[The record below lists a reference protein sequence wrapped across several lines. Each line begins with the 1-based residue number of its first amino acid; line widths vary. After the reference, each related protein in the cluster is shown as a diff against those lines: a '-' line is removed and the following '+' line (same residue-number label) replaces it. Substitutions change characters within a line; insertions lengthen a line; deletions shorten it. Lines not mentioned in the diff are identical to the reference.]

1 MDYESVD
8 AVALKSDGTN
18 YLLWSYM
25 MRNFEIEGELWD
37 YVSGSATRPDP
48 KDKNYINLIKNWESM
63 NATALYFINFYVD
76 CSLRKRLDH
85 IKSAKDAWDYLAGLY
100 AHGDESNLAKTYRLE
115 REIEAVKR
123 SGFPLTGLY
132 CFLQCY
138 WQQLD
143 EMEPKELSDLES
155 YKKYREE
162 SRLVELLMALPD
174 TFDEDIRKSM
184 LERSPLPTVPE
195 AVRELLFVEP
205 GLTYDKFSSLS
216 LDDKDFPAKKMNNDQ
231 TKRSNGSQKD
241 SPQFGGCQPSIQDPI
256 QQSDKDYQ
264 PSSSSSRLASSL
276 TPDNNQ
282 PALSTDQFRSMIN
295 IMNQVKSDL
304 FGRSPLESGM
314 YLPPAR
320 KRLLVQDPIQKSD
333 KDYRPSFYLLRL
345 ASSLTPDNNQPAL
358 STDQC
363 DLHKSILKSQLE
375 SELSGQSPLECGIYV
390 PPFRREKNC
399 LSMVSSTVKILSYNV
414 WFGDLEIHKR
424 MEALGELIQLHSPDI
439 ICFQVS
445 SWWNTYNCSVSHQMA
460 STRRYFCMQLSK
472 LPVKSFSCKPFSNST
487 MLRELC
493 MAEIEVR
500 GKLLTV
506 ATSHLESPCPAP
518 PKWDQMH
525 SEERIAQAKEAVN
538 LLKKFPNVVFCGD
551 MNWDEKSDGKFPL
564 SDGWIDA
571 WADLRPGENG
581 WTYDT
586 VSNPMLSY
594 NRPLQKR
601 LDRFICNLCDF
612 KLSAVNM
619 IGMEAIPGVSYMKE
633 KKVRKWVRKLMLPVL
648 PSDHYG
654 LLLGVNIQ

>member
-1 MDYESVD
+1 
-8 AVALKSDGTN
+8 
-18 YLLWSYM
+18 

-37 YVSGSATRPDP
+37 YISGLATRPDP
-48 KDKNYINLIKNWESM
+48 KNKNYLNLIKHWESM
-63 NATALYFINFYVD
+63 NATARSIIDLHVDRSLKKLLANIN
-76 CSLRKRLDH
+76 
-85 IKSAKDAWDYLAGLY
+85 SAKDAWDYLALLY
-100 AHGDESNLAKTYRLE
+100 AHHDESNLAKTYRLE
-115 REIEAVKR
+115 REIEAVKQ

-162 SRLVELLMALPD
+162 SRLVQLLMALPD
-174 TFDEDIRKSM
+174 IFDEDIRKSM

-195 AVRELLFVEP
+195 AVRELLFVEHR
-205 GLTYDKFSSLS
+205 LTYDKFSSLS
-216 LDDKDFPAKKMNNDQ
+216 LHDKDFPAKKMNNDQ
-231 TKRSNGSQKD
+231 TKRSYRSQKG

-256 QQSDKDYQ
+256 EQSDRYYQ
-264 PSSSSSRLASSL
+264 PSSSSSRLAS
-276 TPDNNQ
+276 P
-282 PALSTDQFRSMIN
+282 
-295 IMNQVKSDL
+295 
-304 FGRSPLESGM
+304 
-314 YLPPAR
+314 
-320 KRLLVQDPIQKSD
+320 
-333 KDYRPSFYLLRL
+333 
-345 ASSLTPDNNQPAL
+345 LTPDNNQPAL

-363 DLHKSILKSQLE
+363 DLHKSILKSQLQ

-390 PPFRREKNC
+390 PPFRRERNS
-399 LSMVSSTVKILSYNV
+399 LSMVSSRVKILSYNV
-414 WFGDLEIHKR
+414 WFGDLEIHNR
-424 MEALGELIQLHSPDI
+424 MEALGELIQLHSPDV
-439 ICFQVS
+439 ICFQEVTLDMYDIFKVS

-500 GKLLTV
+500 GKLLIV

-551 MNWDEKSDGKFPL
+551 MNWDENLDGKFPL

-586 VSNPMLSY
+586 VSNPMLSS

-601 LDRFICNLCDF
+601 PDRFICNLCDF
-612 KLSAVNM
+612 KLSAIDM
-619 IGMEAIPGVSYMKE
+619 IGMEAIPGVSYKKG
-633 KKVRKWVRKLMLPVL
+633 KKVRKGFQKSMLPVL
-648 PSDHYG
+648 PSGHYG
-654 LLLGVNIQ
+654 LLLGVNVQ